1 MASGRAGTTLVW
13 TDDEVE
19 LLLRVTL
26 DYKTNKLQESVDWE
40 TCMSKYIMSAFHEQY
55 PRDSPD
61 REFPH
66 DSTAITKGHLTAKI
80 KNIRGKYRQAVDS
93 GRRSGHGR
101 VVLMFFELCEEI
113 WGGSPATRSIE
124 QGIET
129 ADLVET
135 SSSTSELPT
144 DSPQSSDFVES
155 LLPPPVV
162 RQRREMLQAKL
173 NSHRGD
179 RLKRKVPAD
188 TGQEELQLK
197 RRMLDLMEESSR
209 RNTDNMQQIN
219 NNIANITNTIQEG
232 FSLMRELLVQPLNAR
247 PHSSSSV
254 YQGHPPSYNMHQNS
268 HHNASPF
275 IHTPSE
281 THHSGRY
288 TPTPP
293 LQSHET
299 LQQYTPSFSYTRAL
313 SEYD

>member
-1 MASGRAGTTLVW
+1 
-13 TDDEVE
+13 
-19 LLLRVTL
+19 
-26 DYKTNKLQESVDWE
+26 
-40 TCMSKYIMSAFHEQY
+40 MSKYIMSAFHEQY

-197 RRMLDLMEESSR
+197 RRMLDLMEESSVASCSVKGSQTYLGPR
-209 RNTDNMQQIN
+209 WMEIVLQICLTMTDT
-219 NNIANITNTIQEG
+219 AWRDTPKA
-232 FSLMRELLVQPLNAR
+232 FAVFRSLP
-247 PHSSSSV
+247 SS
-254 YQGHPPSYNMHQNS
+254 
-268 HHNASPF
+268 
-275 IHTPSE
+275 
-281 THHSGRY
+281 
-288 TPTPP
+288 
-293 LQSHET
+293 LK
-299 LQQYTPSFSYTRAL
+299 
-313 SEYD
+313 